1 MTFHVINDNPL
12 ILRLLE
18 ERGILSVE
26 QKAVV
31 AKVRR
36 RFLNTAEEAL
46 VQSEILDE
54 ESLAKIHAEHLSVP
68 RLSVEERDGE
78 PTIVEHRADGTSRV
92 IGPVSWVAETVKPV
106 ASRIG
111 EAVCRKNLIVPVA
124 VRGDHADLACLNPS
138 HFKGIEEVRMRAGCV
153 VAAFAAPVSLI
164 GLLSQRVFGS
174 RDAVAEIAR
183 ESSDESLDEESD
195 SLNVVDLQRTIPVSK
210 ESQVLRYVNQMLA
223 RAIDDGASDIH
234 VEGYE
239 SGVRIRFRV
248 DGKLLEIPAPP
259 RHVFQAI
266 VSRLKILAKM
276 DIAEKRIPQD
286 GAIAL
291 RHHEKRVDL
300 RVNTVPTVYSEKV
313 CIRLLEK
320 ESIPDDLTPLGFTP
334 KQAQDFI
341 DAAKAPNG
349 LMFVTGPT
357 GSGKSTTLYTC
368 LKMINNPED
377 NIVTVE
383 DPVEYRFHGLNQ
395 VHVKSSVGLDFANAL
410 RAFLRQDPDKI
421 MVGEVRDT
429 ETAQICMRAALT
441 GHLVLSTLHTNSA
454 LQVVNRLVD
463 MGIEPFLLGPALRL
477 VEAQRLGRR
486 LCNDCKEP
494 YRLPGEVGARYGLE
508 PDIEIFRAVV
518 GSECPRC
525 RGTGCKG
532 RVGLYEVVP
541 VTSTISDL
549 IAKGANQSELKR
561 AARAEGQLF
570 LEDDIRMKVG
580 QGLIGLEEV
589 SEYIRVEA

>member
-1 MTFHVINDNPL
+1 MTFEVINDNPL

-18 ERGILSVE
+18 EHDMLSPA
-26 QKAVV
+26 QKAELTRT
-31 AKVRR
+31 RR

-46 VQSEILDE
+46 VGAGILDE
-54 ESLAKIHAEHLSVP
+54 ETVARLHAEHLSVQ
-68 RLSVEERDGE
+68 RVTLEERDGKD
-78 PTIVEHRADGTSRV
+78 IVVEVRPDGARRD
-92 IGPVSWVAETVKPV
+92 IGPIEWVVDTVRDLAE
-106 ASRIG
+106 RIG
-111 EAVCRKNLIVPVA
+111 EPTCRKNLLMPVA
-124 VRGDHADLACLNPS
+124 VRGDKAVLACINPS
-138 HFKGIEEVRMRAGCV
+138 HFKGIEEARMRAGCV
-153 VAAFAAPVSLI
+153 VSATAAPVSLVHE
-164 GLLSQRVFGS
+164 LSRQVFGS

-183 ESSDESLDEESD
+183 ENTSDVVEEESD
-195 SLNVVDLQRTIPVSK
+195 SVNVVDLQRSIPVSK

-248 DGKLLEIPAPP
+248 DGRLLEIPAPP
-259 RHVFQAI
+259 RGVFQAI

-286 GAIAL
+286 GAISV
-291 RHHEKRVDL
+291 RHLDKRVDL

-334 KQAQDFI
+334 KQAEDFI
-341 DAAKAPNG
+341 QAANSHNG

-395 VHVKSSVGLDFANAL
+395 VHVKSSVGLDFASAL

-463 MGIEPFLLGPALRL
+463 MGVEPFLLGPALRL

-486 LCNDCKEP
+486 LCPDCKEG
-494 YRLPGEVGARYGLE
+494 YRLPGDVAARYGLE
-508 PDIEIFRAVV
+508 GEIEIFRAVT
-518 GSECPRC
+518 GSSCERC

-532 RVGLYEVVP
+532 RVGLYEVIP
-541 VTSTISDL
+541 VGSTLSDL
-549 IAKGANQSELKR
+549 IAKGADQSELKR

-570 LEDDIRMKVG
+570 LEDDIRRKVTAG
-580 QGLIGLEEV
+580 VIGLEEV
-589 SEYIRVEA
+589 AEYIRVES